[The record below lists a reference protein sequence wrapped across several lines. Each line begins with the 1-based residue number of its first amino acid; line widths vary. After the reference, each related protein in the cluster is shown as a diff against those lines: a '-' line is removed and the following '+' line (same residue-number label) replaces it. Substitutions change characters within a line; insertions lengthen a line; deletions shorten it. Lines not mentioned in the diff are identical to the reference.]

1 MRLHHLA
8 AACVVGIAALAATP
22 VATAAT
28 DTLVINFN
36 NLYSTDIKGSADN
49 TLLTHTLAPGAYLTG
64 VSWVVQMT
72 AFDPSWLSEMTLEL
86 TNSLGEGVQL
96 SPAGDLNAAGT
107 LGISGQIDLVNTGL
121 AFRLA
126 SDGQLQLELFDAV
139 DDLAG
144 QPDGRWLS
152 GLLRIDY
159 TAPAPVPE
167 PASATLL
174 LAGLTGVL
182 AVRRR
187 QRSAAQ
193 GCTSLGCSSASLG

>member
-1 MRLHHLA
+1 MRFHHLA
-8 AACVVGIAALAATP
+8 AACVVCISGLLAPA
-22 VATAAT
+22 VQAAT

-36 NLYSTDIKGSADN
+36 NLYSTDVKGSADN
-49 TLLTHTLAPGAYLTG
+49 TLLTYTLAPGAYLTG

-86 TNSLGEGVQL
+86 TNSRGEGVQL
-96 SPAGDLNAAGT
+96 SPAADLNAAGN
-107 LGISGQIDLVNTGL
+107 LAVSGQTDLVNTGL
-121 AFRLA
+121 AFRLGD
-126 SDGQLQLELFDAV
+126 DGQLQLELFDAV

-144 QPDGRWLS
+144 QPDGRWSS
-152 GLLRIDY
+152 GLLRFDY

-167 PASATLL
+167 PASAALL

-187 QRSAAQ
+187 QRSAAL
-193 GCTSLGCSSASLG
+193 GCTSANPG